1 MTKSRNLL
9 IKEIKKRIN
18 QELNDRSVL
27 EKKYEWDRA
36 ARPGQRIP
44 EGNWHTWLILA
55 GRGFGKTRTGAE
67 TIRQWVMQEGYRRVA
82 LIADTESDASPDIS

>member
-27 EKKYEWDRA
+27 EKKYGWDRT

-55 GRGFGKTRTGAE
+55 GRGFGKTRTGNPMTDKAFSKKHTCAT
-67 TIRQWVMQEGYRRVA
+67 TI
-82 LIADTESDASPDIS
+82 LSIAFIDVLE